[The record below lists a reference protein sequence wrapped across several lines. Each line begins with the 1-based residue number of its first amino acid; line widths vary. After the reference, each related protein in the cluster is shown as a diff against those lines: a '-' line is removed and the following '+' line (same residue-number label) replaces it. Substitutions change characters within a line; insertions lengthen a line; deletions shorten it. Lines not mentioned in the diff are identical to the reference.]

1 MDVLLLSTTASWLA
15 QARMPRALA
24 SAGFRVSLLA
34 PPDSIGVKSR
44 FVARRDLLP
53 EDANRAGWE
62 IAFAAAVEA
71 VGPRL
76 VIPCDDMATN
86 LLQALALAPPVTL
99 SPATAL
105 PLAALARESLGEP
118 KHYRPST
125 DKTLLP
131 QAAAAAGVRI
141 PRTELV
147 TDADG
152 AAEFADAQGYPVV
165 LKRGHGAAGQAVA
178 VVDSRGGLEPAFA
191 RLRALPALFV
201 HEDRRRLL
209 VQEFVHG
216 RSISRASVA
225 WDAEELAGVTRE
237 RVTRHPA
244 STGPGSTVRVYFEP
258 VARAASQALARALE
272 MRGFFSIEYIV
283 HPETGEAYLL
293 EINRRA
299 PPGIALGGM
308 VGVDLCAALHAA
320 LAGAAPPGPADVAP
334 ESEKVIA
341 QFPQEWLRDPA
352 STYLRDCPVDAPW
365 DDPEVF
371 EAMLRLRHM
380 E

>member
-1 MDVLLLSTTASWLA
+1 
-15 QARMPRALA
+15 
-24 SAGFRVSLLA
+24 
-34 PPDSIGVKSR
+34 
-44 FVARRDLLP
+44 
-53 EDANRAGWE
+53 
-62 IAFAAAVEA
+62 
-71 VGPRL
+71 
-76 VIPCDDMATN
+76 
-86 LLQALALAPPVTL
+86 
-99 SPATAL
+99 
-105 PLAALARESLGEP
+105 
-118 KHYRPST
+118 
-125 DKTLLP
+125 
-131 QAAAAAGVRI
+131 
-141 PRTELV
+141 
-147 TDADG
+147 
-152 AAEFADAQGYPVV
+152 
-165 LKRGHGAAGQAVA
+165 
-178 VVDSRGGLEPAFA
+178 
-191 RLRALPALFV
+191 
-201 HEDRRRLL
+201 